1 MRISVK
7 LALMLF
13 AGVLAVSTC
22 REKQKT
28 YKPIAQWEQYHD
40 QFTGLRFTHPLADS
54 TAWLLNTDGNRVS
67 ITASYEAAERFLDPR
82 TDDKRDNDLDIQII
96 VSRERPDSLIAL
108 DEIVNAYTKEKK
120 SERFT
125 VTPTDT
131 IMIDSTEAR
140 KFSYIGN
147 YKEDGTAKV
156 STTRIYAIRD
166 SVVYCL
172 EYAAFN
178 DLFQPYS
185 GIMDSLQASIRLPRP
200 RPKGEAADESLPS
213 ITFTEFS
220 NNFLRISYPDNFGAN
235 TPSVKGDTKFSLV
248 IKGYRQDCEVKI
260 DILPA
265 KGLTVEKIFTQ
276 NQAKFSRVAGTGETT
291 IAGLKAMFL
300 NYTPAKDIA
309 SRAYFVV
316 KNDQV
321 YRIIVNYFAPKR
333 SDFLP
338 AFEKTVGS
346 LKIS

>member
-1 MRISVK
+1 MSIPVVMRKS
-7 LALMLF
+7 LALLV
-13 AGVLAVSTC
+13 AGALAVSGC
-22 REKQKT
+22 GEKEKV

-54 TAWLLNTDGNRVS
+54 TAWLLNADGNRISVTS
-67 ITASYEAAERFLDPR
+67 SLPAAEKFVDPYA
-82 TDDKRDNDLDIQII
+82 DDKGEYGMQ
-96 VSRERPDSLIAL
+96 VTVFRERPDSLLAL
-108 DEIVNAYTKEKK
+108 DEVMMAYAKERK
-120 SERFT
+120 SEGFNISKI
-125 VTPTDT
+125 DT
-131 IMIDSTEAR
+131 ITIDSTDAR
-140 KFSYIGN
+140 KFTYYGN
-147 YKEDGTAKV
+147 FTQKTKL
-156 STTRIYAIRD
+156 TRTRVYAIRD
-166 SVVYCL
+166 SVQYYL
-172 EYAAFN
+172 EYGAFN

-185 GIMDSLQASIRLPRP
+185 YIMDTLLTSLRLPRP

-220 NNFLRISYPDNFGAN
+220 NDFLRISYPDNFGAN

-248 IKGYRQDCEVKI
+248 IKGYRQDCTVQI

-265 KGLTVEKIFTQ
+265 KGLTVEKVFDQ
-276 NQAKFSRVAGTGETT
+276 NQGKFARVAGKGETT

-338 AFEKTVGS
+338 AFEKTVAS
-346 LKIS
+346 LKIN